1 MRKTVLAI
9 FGLALVLNFSL
20 AQEATYFE
28 EKEKTKKELRKE
40 KKEEKAKL
48 REEKQAVG
56 VKLIESRDFVLMAKT
71 INGVNGATVPV
82 RETMNFVRI
91 DKGTVTVQYGEPGR
105 SGGANGL
112 GGVTFKGRIQNFRV
126 SDKGGRKG
134 YNAILNFT
142 SPLNANIMSVS
153 IFIWGD
159 KAQARFFNGER
170 NVTFDGKYAK
180 ASETK
185 LWESSLNNVSRN

>member
-1 MRKTVLAI
+1 MRKTLLTLLGFI
-9 FGLALVLNFSL
+9 LVLNFSI

-28 EKEKTKKELRKE
+28 EKEKSKKEIRKE
-40 KKEEKAKL
+40 KKKEKD
-48 REEKQAVG
+48 RIRSEKQAVG
-56 VKLIESRDFVLMAKT
+56 IALIESRDFVLMAST
-71 INGVNGATVPV
+71 ISGVSGATLPV

-91 DKGTVTVQYGEPGR
+91 KKGRVTVQYGLPGK

-112 GGVTFKGRIQNFRV
+112 GGVTFEGRIQNFRI
-126 SDKGGRKG
+126 SDKGDKKG

-142 SPLNANIMSVS
+142 SPQNANIMSVS

-159 KAQARFFNGER
+159 KAQARFFNGDR

-185 LWESSLNNVSRN
+185 LWESGLKTVSRF